1 MLINLLALLFISKH
15 HGISAQMRL
24 EVAWTQSFLGE
35 EVDVVDNVLVQVLYL
50 SLSGL
55 QLSLLQ
61 LSQVALTLIS
71 LIGIRS
77 LLLSAIGSLIIDGPC
92 LNLNIGNVVLNDLIG
107 AAILSVG
114 SFAVL
119 LLLDL
124 FLLQLLHEFV
134 GSIEFEMLKRV
145 LKLFPL

>member
-1 MLINLLALLFISKH
+1 
-15 HGISAQMRL
+15 MRL

-35 EVDVVDNVLVQVLYL
+35 KVDIVDNVLVQVLYL

-77 LLLSAIGSLIIDGPC
+77 LLLSTIGSLIIDGPR

-107 AAILSVG
+107 AAILSVS

-124 FLLQLLHEFV
+124 FLLQLFHEFV